1 MPRLGTRA
9 LAVTGSVLV
18 ILLLTLLPSGS
29 GPSLPF
35 SYQLGGERRWLAD
48 GILNLCLFVPLG
60 MALGW
65 NSRSTWIVVLC
76 GLLLSTAI
84 EITQI
89 FVPGRDPALSDIV
102 FNTLGTIVGALVA
115 RRPQVW
121 LFPNRRASRILASAA
136 TVFAGTVMTATVLLL
151 SPQGSAVIARSG
163 NDLLLQYPTSAGEL
177 GLDEPEYW
185 VHDAFESGQNPDA
198 AKPVAQRER
207 NHWVVSIGSEK
218 RVVVGPTMGQG
229 WTLLAY
235 PNAIGRKW
243 GSLLNGVWVFALCLP
258 IGFWAR
264 GRFRIVAVGLLVA
277 LLLLIPAITGSAPTV
292 VDEWSGAML
301 GLLVTAIGLD
311 WIVGWRVSGRR
322 MDAT

>member
-1 MPRLGTRA
+1 LPRLDIRA
-9 LAVTGSVLV
+9 LAVTAAVLI

-35 SYQLGGERRWLAD
+35 SFQLGGERRWLAD
-48 GILNLCLFVPLG
+48 GILNLCLFVPFG
-60 MALGW
+60 VALGW
-65 NSRSTWIVVLC
+65 NSRSTWMVILC
-76 GLLLSTAI
+76 GFLLSTAI
-84 EITQI
+84 ELSQI

-121 LFPNRRASRILASAA
+121 LFPDNRTSWILTSVA

-163 NDLLLQYPTSAGEL
+163 NDLLLQYPTRAGAV

-185 VHDAFESGQNPDA
+185 AHDAFQSGQNPDA
-198 AKPVAQRER
+198 AEPIAQRER
-207 NHWVVSIGSEK
+207 NHWVLSIGSEK
-218 RVVVGPTMGQG
+218 RVVVGPTVGQG

-243 GSLLNGVWVFALCLP
+243 GWLINGGWLFAVCLP

-277 LLLLIPAITGSAPTV
+277 LMLLIPAITGSAPTA
-292 VDEWSGAML
+292 VDEWIGVFL
-301 GLLVTAIGLD
+301 GLVVGFLFLVVRKPG
-311 WIVGWRVSGRR
+311 
-322 MDAT
+322 